1 MMEEVNYVN
10 EHTTFLVSYRK
21 ASSHHMKIN
30 HLHSSYEFFYLM
42 SGQRRF
48 FIKDRTMVVD
58 EGHIIIIGPNV
69 LHRTTDAHTSEY
81 ERLVVN
87 IHSEE
92 LAWAEGVSPDFINKL
107 LDHEYLILKCPPQT
121 AMLIEELS
129 RSIIKEIRDRNH
141 GFELYA
147 QTLVFQ
153 MLILCSRH
161 LLNSSVDSTEV
172 QNPAAY
178 ERIFEVVRYMN
189 SHYMQDMSL
198 SLVAEKFYISPYYLS
213 RFFKEATGFTFI
225 EYLNHVRVME
235 AKQLLESSSMK
246 VNLIA
251 RKVGFGSITH
261 FGRVFKQVTGQAP
274 LYYRKKG

>member
-1 MMEEVNYVN
+1 MMEEINYVN
-10 EHTTFLVSYRK
+10 AQTTFSVSYRK

-69 LHRTTDAHTSEY
+69 LHRTTDANTSQY
-81 ERLVVN
+81 ERLVIN

-92 LAWAEGVSPDFINKL
+92 LAWADRISPDFINRL
-107 LDHEYLILKCPPQT
+107 LDHEYLILKFPPQT

-129 RSIIKEIRDRNH
+129 RSIIKEIRDCNP
-141 GFELYA
+141 GFELYT

-161 LLNSSVDSTEV
+161 LLNSSADSTEV

-198 SLVAEKFYISPYYLS
+198 PLVAEKFYISPYYLS

-225 EYLNHVRVME
+225 EYLNHVRVKE
-235 AKQLLESSSMK
+235 AKQLLENSSMK